1 MKRLVVLVFLLAAL
15 DRPLAAQDADSAK
28 KPATPNAAPSQ
39 SGPIKVRV
47 ELVNVLFTVANKKNH
62 LVIDLEKDD
71 FRVLEDNKPQTIR
84 YFSRET
90 NLPLRIG
97 ILVDTSNSI
106 RARLHFEQEAAI
118 DFLDTTL
125 RPATDK
131 AFVVA
136 FDVESQLVQDYTSDV
151 EKLANAIHGLQA
163 GGGTGP
169 HDAADLAANCQ
180 EISREL
186 RSQYSLAYVATNQ
199 ARDGTFRTITIEP
212 REKGMHVRAKQG
224 YFAPPQ

>member
-15 DRPLAAQDADSAK
+15 DAPLAAQDADSAK

-106 RARLHFEQEAAI
+106 RARLHNPAAGNGQG
-118 DFLDTTL
+118 LRRGLRRRVATGAGL
-125 RPATDK
+125 YLGRRKARQRHPRPAGRRGDGPLRC
-131 AFVVA
+131 
-136 FDVESQLVQDYTSDV
+136 DILRVQSED
-151 EKLANAIHGLQA
+151 
-163 GGGTGP
+163 
-169 HDAADLAANCQ
+169 ADLSPA
-180 EISREL
+180 
-186 RSQYSLAYVATNQ
+186 
-199 ARDGTFRTITIEP
+199 
-212 REKGMHVRAKQG
+212 
-224 YFAPPQ
+224 